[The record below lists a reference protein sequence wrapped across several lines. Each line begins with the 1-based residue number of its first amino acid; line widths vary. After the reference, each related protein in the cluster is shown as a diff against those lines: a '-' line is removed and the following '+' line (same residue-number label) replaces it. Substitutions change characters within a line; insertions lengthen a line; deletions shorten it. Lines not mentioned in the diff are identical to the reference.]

1 LTGYRAVIVD
11 YKLAALRVMDDPGVV
26 RAVKKAVGQL
36 AKAANGKIDIPG
48 VKITEVKRAA

>member
-1 LTGYRAVIVD
+1 LTEYRVEIVD

-26 RAVKKAVGQL
+26 RAVEKAVRRL
-36 AKAANGKIDIPG
+36 VKAANGKIDIPG